1 MARTPDH
8 LAVLPEVEAEAVGVR
23 HELGLFVFIIYF
35 SISKRI
41 QCILTADKYSILEEN

>member
-23 HELGLFVFIIYF
+23 HELGLFLFILLILVYLSAYNAFLQPINTVF
-35 SISKRI
+35 
-41 QCILTADKYSILEEN
+41 